1 MMGNLYLEGSNTM
14 AKIMT
19 DEYNPKPRGKKSS
32 QGMGRNT
39 KYSHKGSKK
48 RYIKR
53 SRGQGR

>member
-1 MMGNLYLEGSNTM
+1 M